1 MRDGSDDGMDGQR
14 AGHRTSAT
22 RGGHDERR
30 AQPGRP
36 AQAEAPTGFRVSYPA
51 MQAPQ
56 GPRPRTRSAFAA
68 AFLSL
73 IFPGLGHAYA
83 GAPMRAIGF
92 AAPPLLAFALLGGVA
107 IRSDRMELLGT
118 LIQPDI
124 LWAIFIVNIAFAIY
138 RTAPGTAAWRVPHH
152 RNALAASGSGRLGPS
167 RLPLSPISI
176 AGMGAVILVLL
187 GGHVAVARYDQLAM
201 SLVD

>member
-1 MRDGSDDGMDGQR
+1 MRDGSDDGTDGQR
-14 AGHRTSAT
+14 GHRTSET

-30 AQPGRP
+30 ALPGRP
-36 AQAEAPTGFRVSYPA
+36 AQAGAPTGFRVSYPA

-73 IFPGLGHAYA
+73 IFPGLGQAYA

-107 IRSDRMELLGT
+107 FRTNRLELLGL
-118 LIQPDI
+118 LIQPEM
-124 LWAIFIVNIAFAIY
+124 LWAIFVVHI
-138 RTAPGTAAWRVPHH
+138 G
-152 RNALAASGSGRLGPS
+152 
-167 RLPLSPISI
+167 
-176 AGMGAVILVLL
+176 
-187 GGHVAVARYDQLAM
+187 
-201 SLVD
+201 

>member
-1 MRDGSDDGMDGQR
+1 MRDGPDDGVEGQQ
-14 AGHRTSAT
+14 AGHRTSGS
-22 RGGHDERR
+22 RGRQGGRT

-36 AQAEAPTGFRVSYPA
+36 AKAGAPTGFRVSYPA

-92 AAPPLLAFALLGGVA
+92 AAPPLLAIALLGGVA
-107 IRSDRMELLGT
+107 VRTNRMELLGN
-118 LIQPDI
+118 LFQ
-124 LWAIFIVNIAFAIY
+124 
-138 RTAPGTAAWRVPHH
+138 
-152 RNALAASGSGRLGPS
+152 
-167 RLPLSPISI
+167 
-176 AGMGAVILVLL
+176 
-187 GGHVAVARYDQLAM
+187 
-201 SLVD
+201 